1 MKSKA
6 RFLPFVLALALLTSL
21 FVLSPATAATGS
33 VTLDK
38 SHIKAP
44 DGEVGIT
51 VNDSGA
57 NFGTVVQDEAMGQ
70 DPRGVGIATYTI
82 ADRPYD
88 SDSVLR
94 YRTQRAPIES
104 ASEAELY
111 PDDDN
116 ADDVDRTI
124 SVDYRDVILRMVA
137 PDSSLNA
144 TTTAELM
151 AAWAALTTDSG
162 VTGDR
167 HPYSLENAQ
176 GGAFILRTDGD
187 VNVPV
192 PITFTVTYKAP
203 DVQDVTVRITS
214 TQDTAGY
221 DITATETGADTGVFE
236 ASFTTA
242 DASSEADNE
251 IAAIAGSLITVT
263 YEDPDEDESRD
274 RVTVENTAP
283 DVAIIAPDH
292 EYATQIRGVRLSAQV
307 TDTEAGV
314 VEDSITFH
322 VSATD
327 VGTGSPEAVE
337 VDEDGQTDIAID
349 GGFRSEAQLQGV
361 PAGVTEIEWYVTV
374 EDAAGN
380 VGRSDRDPSTD
391 EFENWTLRIDTL
403 APALESAITGQHLDD
418 EGAAVEG
425 ASDADPTS
433 VRVVFDEP
441 LNGDSLAAT
450 DFRVNDIIP
459 ADVSWSGD
467 HPESVF
473 LTVASM
479 ASDATPA
486 VKVVDG
492 VADTAGNVTT
502 SQDAVTADDGIAP
515 TLAVEVNPTYDAAE
529 VEIRVRSDEALLTL
543 PTIDITDGDG
553 VAQQAGL
560 SRLSL
565 VASDHYMATYE
576 ASGTSLYNVVVSG
589 KDTRDNGASL
599 GNADDYEADDAITFE
614 IDDSLP
620 RPASITLPGHDPVI
634 VADGI
639 SDDAYGI
646 TTSNPFITIEWDTE
660 GSEYTGDSQAV
671 VDFTGLTIVNNTD
684 ADNPVTHE
692 VATPSGDS
700 TGERTDSGDVVFNV
714 TKPTENR
721 LLISAR
727 GLEIGNYTMSFN
739 GADGLGNAL
748 DDPVSI
754 SIEVKVPDPFSITL
768 TPGWNLVSL
777 PAEPQMSGINDVM
790 GDHPASIVLTYD
802 PTQPGAWLS
811 ASRGDDGSFS
821 GPLES
826 VSARTAYWIFTDAFT
841 ALDVA
846 VTRPTGG
853 GVTLLPTVNLVAGWN
868 LLPVLDVSGGAA
880 FGDDAATVGDYVSD
894 VVRTYG
900 YDGSSDTF
908 SQHSGALKVGSG
920 YWAYLSAATVLVP

>member
-33 VTLDK
+33 VTLSK

-44 DGEVGIT
+44 DGTVGIKVT
-51 VNDSGA
+51 DAAA
-57 NFGTVVQDEAMGQ
+57 NFGTVVQNEDEGQ
-70 DPRGVGIATYTI
+70 DPRGVGTATYTI
-82 ADRPYD
+82 PARAYTP
-88 SDSVLR
+88 DSVLR

-104 ASEAELY
+104 ASQKELY
-111 PDDDN
+111 PDN
-116 ADDVDRTI
+116 ADADSVDRTI

-137 PDSSLNA
+137 PDSSLNE
-144 TTTAELM
+144 TTTNQLM
-151 AAWAALTTDSG
+151 AAWQALTSPSG
-162 VTGDR
+162 TGDDR
-167 HPYSLENAQ
+167 HPFSLENAQ
-176 GGAFILRTDGD
+176 GGAFILRTDAAS
-187 VNVPV
+187 VSVPE

-203 DVQDVTVRITS
+203 DVQEVTVRVTS
-214 TQDTAGY
+214 TQDTAGF
-221 DITATETGADTGVFE
+221 DITVTETGADTGVFE
-236 ASFTTA
+236 SDFTTA
-242 DASSEADNE
+242 DSSDPATRK

-283 DVAIIAPDH
+283 NVAIIAPDH
-292 EYATQIRGVRLSAQV
+292 NYATQIRGVRLSAQV

-314 VEDSITFH
+314 VKDTITFH

-327 VGTGSPEAVE
+327 VGTGSPEDVT
-337 VDEDGQTDIAID
+337 VDEDGQTDISID
-349 GGFRSEAQLQGV
+349 GGFRSEVQLQGV
-361 PAGVTEIEWYVTV
+361 PSGVTEIQWWVTV

-380 VGRSDRDPSTD
+380 VGTSDRDPATD
-391 EFENWTLRIDTL
+391 EAEKWTIRIDTL

-418 EGAAVEG
+418 ENKEVTD
-425 ASDADPTS
+425 ASKADPTS
-433 VRVVFDEP
+433 VRVVFDEA

-459 ADVSWSGD
+459 ADVAWSD
-467 HPESVF
+467 KHPESVF

-492 VADTAGNVTT
+492 VSDTAGNITT

-515 TLAVEVNPTYDAAE
+515 TLTVEVSPRYDKEE

-543 PTIDITDGDG
+543 PTITITDGDG
-553 VAQQAGL
+553 DAAQGGL

-576 ASGTSLYNVVVSG
+576 SSDTSLYNVVVSG

-599 GNADDYEADDAITFE
+599 GNADYEHDDAITFE
-614 IDDSLP
+614 IDSSLP
-620 RPASITLPGHDPVI
+620 GPTSITLPGHDPV
-634 VADGI
+634 AGDAI
-639 SDDAYGI
+639 SSDAYAI
-646 TTSNPFITIEWDTE
+646 TTANPFITIEWDSE
-660 GSEYTGDSQAV
+660 ASEYTGDSHKS
-671 VDFTGLTIVNNTD
+671 VDVTGLTFGDFEVN
-684 ADNPVTHE
+684 
-692 VATPSGDS
+692 TPKGDESGVRSDWGDDS
-700 TGERTDSGDVVFNV
+700 PVVFIA
-714 TKPTENR
+714 TKPSENR

-727 GLEIGNYTMSFN
+727 GLALGEYEMAFN

-748 DDPVSI
+748 DDPVKI
-754 SIEVKVPDPFSITL
+754 KIKVVEPDPFAVTL
-768 TPGWNLVSL
+768 SPGWNLVSL

-811 ASRGDDGSFS
+811 ASRPAAGEAFGGS
-821 GPLES
+821 LES
-826 VSARTAYWIFTDAFT
+826 ISARTAYWIFTDAFT
-841 ALDVA
+841 ALKVP

-868 LLPVLDVSGGAA
+868 LLPVLDVSGGAD
-880 FGDDAATVGDYVSD
+880 FGDDASDVDDYVKN

-908 SQHSGALKVGSG
+908 SQHSGALQVGRG
-920 YWAYLSAATVLVP
+920 YWAYLSTATVLVP